1 MKGSRRCEACH
12 ARCKTKGNLLLS
24 FSIACANIRSAMAHR
39 LICVMLF
46 FFLLSGCDTRNS
58 SFLVGSGQTRKEL
71 RSLLQ
76 NLENDE
82 NAPETR
88 FIINNQIINIYFEFA
103 AYQKMN
109 LFLTTYVKMHPNDQ
123 YNAYYLLLVAE
134 NYRTA
139 GAYPFA
145 IHYFERVLKNY
156 SDLLL
161 EGDRSVHYI
170 CLTNLVTM
178 VHEPEIR
185 VNYYK
190 ELLERFWDNIDRG
203 ATYYH
208 LANTYEELGKWDLAM
223 QHFKEY
229 LKYPETII
237 SGNPNAQDQ
246 VASAVAFYDMP
257 KKGWTEASLETL
269 VGRIRN
275 AIWSKNVR
283 RLNSMRSGVSF
294 FVRAWEE
301 EDSTQELGLL
311 NDLTIFFEQ
320 GKTIR
325 SSATLD
331 RDSNEREAYLRTTG
345 WGHRIP
351 TWYLYFRMVDFP
363 ADPDI
368 HGEWEWAGIYLGE
381 KPY

>member
-1 MKGSRRCEACH
+1 
-12 ARCKTKGNLLLS
+12 LL
-24 FSIACANIRSAMAHR
+24 F
-39 LICVMLF
+39 
-46 FFLLSGCDTRNS
+46 SGCETQNG
-58 SFLVGSGQTRKEL
+58 SFLVGDRHTKREL
-71 RSLLQ
+71 RTLLSRLDKEQ
-76 NLENDE
+76 S
-82 NAPETR
+82 APESR
-88 FIINNQIINIYFEFA
+88 FIINNQIINIYFEHG

-109 LFLTTYVKMHPNDQ
+109 LFLTTYVTTHPDDQ

-134 NYRTA
+134 NYKSA
-139 GAYPFA
+139 EAYPFA
-145 IHYFERVLKNY
+145 VHYFERVLKNY

-161 EGDRSVHYI
+161 EGNRSVHYI
-170 CLTNLVTM
+170 CLSNLVSM
-178 VHEPEIR
+178 VDEPEIR

-190 ELLERFWDNIDRG
+190 ELLERFRDNIDKG

-208 LANTYEELGKWDLAM
+208 LAKTYEELGKWDLAM

-229 LKYPETII
+229 LKYPETSIP
-237 SGNPNAQDQ
+237 GKPNAREQ
-246 VASAVAFYDMP
+246 VTSAVAFYDMP
-257 KKGWTEASLETL
+257 RKNWTEENLDRL
-269 VGRIRN
+269 VTIIRD
-275 AIWSKNVR
+275 AIWRKNIR
-283 RLNSMRSGVSF
+283 RLNALRSGVGF
-294 FVRAWEE
+294 FVRAWEDG
-301 EDSTQELGLL
+301 DSAQELELL

-325 SSATLD
+325 SSAELD
-331 RDSNEREAYLRTTG
+331 RDSNEKEAYLRTTG

>member
-1 MKGSRRCEACH
+1 MVGDHQTKRELH
-12 ARCKTKGNLLLS
+12 A
-24 FSIACANIRSAMAHR
+24 
-39 LICVMLF
+39 
-46 FFLLSGCDTRNS
+46 
-58 SFLVGSGQTRKEL
+58 
-71 RSLLQ
+71 LLQ
-76 NLENDE
+76 KLENEE

-88 FIINNQIINIYFEFA
+88 FIINNQIINIYFEYA
-103 AYQKMN
+103 AYQKLN
-109 LFLTTYVKMHPNDQ
+109 LFLTTYVKTYPTDQ
-123 YNAYYLLLVAE
+123 YDAYYLLLVAE

-139 GAYPFA
+139 EAYPFA

-161 EGDRSVHYI
+161 EGNRSVHYI
-170 CLTNLVTM
+170 CLTNLVSL
-178 VHEPEIR
+178 VNEPEIR

-190 ELLERFWDNIDRG
+190 ELLERFRDNIDRG

-208 LANTYEELGKWDLAM
+208 LATTYEELGKWDLAM

-229 LKYPETII
+229 LKYPETTI
-237 SGNPNAQDQ
+237 SGNPNARDQ

-257 KKGWTEASLETL
+257 KKRWTEESLDRL
-269 VGRIRN
+269 VAIIRN
-275 AIWSKNVR
+275 AIWTKNAR
-283 RLNSMRSGVSF
+283 RLNDTRSGVGF

-301 EDSTQELGLL
+301 EDSEQELELL
-311 NDLTIFFEQ
+311 DDLTIFFEQ
-320 GKTIR
+320 GKTTR
-325 SSATLD
+325 SSADLD
-331 RDSNEREAYLRTTG
+331 RDSNEKEAYLRTTG
-345 WGHRIP
+345 WGYRIP